1 MKNPKVLFV
10 TTHFTP
16 DYHYGGVV
24 ESGSKLLKYLR
35 KTSDNIQLICVSKT
49 PVKSRKFIENNDIVC
64 KSVFFHDWG
73 FSLSLFW
80 KLFRAVNNAD
90 VVFINGIVT
99 FPTTLAQFYSILLG
113 KPFINSIR
121 GGLENWRVNHKSWKK
136 KPYLT
141 IITLPLLK
149 QARYIHVTAEEEQMT
164 LTDLGFNNTF
174 IASNGIDLDV
184 FEILPQKKSYVD
196 EKGIEKFL
204 FLFLSRTDKEKGIDI
219 LLQAYKRICQKYD
232 NHKFHLMIVGPDNQG
247 YLKSFDIDF
256 TSNNISYNTGIY
268 NDEKIKL
275 LRQTNAFV
283 LPSYSENFGNVIA
296 EALAC
301 EVPVITTTGTPW
313 REITDVGCGI
323 YIEPNVDE
331 LYEAL
336 ESIFLMPEQK
346 RNAMGK
352 KGRAYLLAN
361 FSWKDKAM
369 IVKEKLDSI

>member
-49 PVKSRKFIENNDIVC
+49 PVNSKKFIENNDIVC

-113 KPFINSIR
+113 RPFINSIR

-164 LTDLGFNNTF
+164 LTDLGFYNTF
-174 IASNGIDLDV
+174 VASNGIDLDV
-184 FEILPQKKSYVD
+184 FENLPEKKSYVD
-196 EKGIEKFL
+196 ENGIEKFL

-219 LLQAYKRICQKYD
+219 LLQAYKRFCQKYD

-256 TSNNISYNTGIY
+256 ISNNISYNTGIY
-268 NDEKIKL
+268 NDKKIQL

-323 YIEPNVDE
+323 YIKPNAEE
-331 LYEAL
+331 LYKAL
-336 ESIFLMPEQK
+336 ESIFLMSEKK
-346 RNAMGK
+346 RNEMGK
-352 KGRAYLLAN
+352 KGRTYLLAN

-369 IVKEKLDSI
+369 VVKGKLNSI